1 MGEEV
6 KSARPR
12 NRSKRWIWIPALLL
26 VAVVVGAAVMR
37 PRLAEQP
44 SNAVA
49 SPVPSSPPGIGARG
63 RIEPEDGVL
72 VVAAPYFA
80 GRPSIIKELRVK
92 EGDSVKAGQVIAIL
106 DSFTTTEKVL
116 AQREADVEVTRM
128 RLAQVKA
135 GSKQSDIEAQK
146 MEIARWESEYEIAG
160 SEQRRFERL
169 RDSQIVSPHDYDQ
182 KRLAVDRAKR
192 TLDAARERL
201 KSLEEIRKEDV
212 DLRTAELASAQ
223 ANVEHTRAE
232 LEQATVHAPVN
243 GRVLKIH
250 AYPGEEVGASG
261 ILELGRTNRMF
272 VVAEVYETD
281 IGRIR
286 IGQNARISGELVP
299 DGLSG
304 KVVNIGTQ
312 VAKSELLPTDP
323 ASFADTRI
331 LRVKIQVENAERV
344 AGLIDGKVDVVIEP

>member
-1 MGEEV
+1 
-6 KSARPR
+6 
-12 NRSKRWIWIPALLL
+12 LLL
-26 VAVVVGAAVMR
+26 VLVVVAAAVMR
-37 PRLAEQP
+37 PRPADQP
-44 SNAVA
+44 TNVVA
-49 SPVPSSPPGIGARG
+49 SPVPSNPPGIGARG

-72 VVAAPYFA
+72 VVAAPYFS
-80 GRPSIIKELRVK
+80 GRPSLIKELRVK
-92 EGDSVKAGQVIAIL
+92 EGDSVKAGQVLAVL
-106 DSFTTTEKVL
+106 DSWTTTQKVL
-116 AQREADVEVTRM
+116 AQREADVEVGRM

-146 MEIARWESEYEIAG
+146 MEIARWESEYEIAT

-169 RDSQIVSPHDYDQ
+169 RDQQIVSPHDYDQ

-232 LEQATVHAPVN
+232 LEQAIVRAPVN

-250 AYPGEEVGASG
+250 TYPGEEVGTAG
-261 ILELGRTNRMF
+261 ILELGRTARMF

-281 IGRIR
+281 IRRIR
-286 IGQNARISGELVP
+286 IGQTARITGELVP

-304 KVVNIGTQ
+304 KVVHIGTQ
-312 VAKSELLPTDP
+312 VTKSDLLAMDP

-331 LRVKIQVENAERV
+331 LKVKIQVENGERV